1 MENKENKRFKM
12 FICITVIVILLVGMG
27 FYILQKLKSNDE
39 IAMSEYTPQEEIS
52 DEQFRSTIV
61 KLYFK
66 EATSNNLRV
75 ENKSVDA
82 KELINNPYLT
92 LINLLIQG
100 PSDSNWQ
107 SAIPQGT
114 QVLNISLSGDVLVVD
129 FSNEFVEK
137 HIGGA
142 EAESATIYSIV
153 NTLTELTEVNS
164 VKFLINGE
172 EGKAFK
178 DNAISFSEPFV
189 RK

>member
-12 FICITVIVILLVGMG
+12 FLCITIIVILLACMG
-27 FYILQKLKSNDE
+27 FYIFKKLEANKD
-39 IAMSEYTPQEEIS
+39 ATLSEYTPQEEIS

-66 EATSNNLRV
+66 EVASNNLRV
-75 ENKSVDA
+75 ESKSVDA
-82 KELINNPYLT
+82 KELISNPYLT
-92 LINLLIQG
+92 LVNLLIQG
-100 PSDSNWQ
+100 PSDANLQ

-114 QVLNISLSGDVLVVD
+114 QVLNVSLSGDTIVVD
-129 FSNEFVEK
+129 LSNEFVEN
-137 HIGGA
+137 HAGGA

-153 NTLTELTEVNS
+153 NTLTELTEVNA
-164 VKFLINGE
+164 VKFLIDGQ

-178 DNAISFSEPFV
+178 DNALSFSEPFV